1 MLQFCNCKHV
11 DFSAKWIP
19 WSRLVAVS
27 WGRAHACHHR
37 TGMPQGTFD
46 LTMPHMTSG
55 SQLQAHSDC
64 HCSACHWPLAAARR
78 GMGMARFPT
87 FGDADDICMPVWL
100 RDRGS
105 IRRCSGVN
113 SGRTE
118 AGKGEN
124 ITIFRSEFSLFSR
137 KSKKVFL
144 RDGTLLPSTAA
155 GHWKS

>member
-37 TGMPQGTFD
+37 MPQGTFD

-87 FGDADDICMPVWL
+87 FGDADDICMPSGLCGVAAGS
-100 RDRGS
+100 RFNSPVSYAVFRREFRQNRGRQ
-105 IRRCSGVN
+105 RR
-113 SGRTE
+113 
-118 AGKGEN
+118 KYYD
-124 ITIFRSEFSLFSR
+124 FSLRILLIFS
-137 KSKKVFL
+137 
-144 RDGTLLPSTAA
+144 
-155 GHWKS
+155 